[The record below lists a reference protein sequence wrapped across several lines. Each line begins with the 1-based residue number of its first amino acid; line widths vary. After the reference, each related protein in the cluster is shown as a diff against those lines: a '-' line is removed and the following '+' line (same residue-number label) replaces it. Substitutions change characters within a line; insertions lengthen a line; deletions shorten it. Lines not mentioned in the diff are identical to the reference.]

1 MFSLRRISFLII
13 LHVLQLLSTSSFG
26 QSLIHDLSA
35 NWMTYEAS
43 EDRFVPAAIKPSN
56 TIHFMVD
63 LSRFQANSLF
73 IETEGEG
80 MLLINH
86 ELVELVDH
94 AAPMKFVWTTDSLS
108 EVYTEDSLIVTLNGF
123 DKVLKTEIINESGGA
138 YPQSLAAKEIITPIL
153 SSKEGISDIWLSA
166 FLIFGLFVAYLRNSY
181 PKFFETYFSVVG
193 AFRSRLRDE
202 NFHESRLFDPYNMI
216 YYMIVVL
223 ALLLIFQKLEALGL
237 SWGKPLL
244 NHSELA
250 IFVFGLLLTL
260 LFIIFK
266 YGWNSFF
273 GSLFGMGRL
282 ARIQFFEQL
291 RLMGLMLTLIFIAVL
306 IIPLFMPVAL
316 LSMVFITLIISA
328 FLLIGIMLF
337 FKLLNSSGYKKNY
350 LFIYICTTE
359 LIPLCFF
366 IIFINSI

>member
-1 MFSLRRISFLII
+1 MFSLRHISFLII
-13 LHVLQLLSTSSFG
+13 LHVFQLLSTSSFG

-43 EDRFVPAAIKPSN
+43 ENRFVPAALNQSN
-56 TIHFMVD
+56 SIHFMVD
-63 LSRFQANSLF
+63 LSRFRANSLLL
-73 IETEGEG
+73 ETNGEG
-80 MLLINH
+80 MVLINH
-86 ELVELVDH
+86 ELVALVDQ
-94 AAPMKFVWTTDSLS
+94 AVPMKFVWPTDSLFR
-108 EVYTEDSLIVTLNGF
+108 EYTEDSIIVTLHGF
-123 DKVLKTEIINESGGA
+123 DQFLKTEIINESGGA
-138 YPQSLAAKEIITPIL
+138 YTQASAAKNIITPIP
-153 SSKEGISDIWLSA
+153 SSKDGISDVWLST
-166 FLIFGLFVAYLRNSY
+166 LLLFGLCVAYLRNSY
-181 PKFFETYFSVVG
+181 PKFFETYFNVVG

-202 NFHESRLFDPYNMI
+202 NFHESRLFDPYNVI
-216 YYMIVVL
+216 YYAIVIM
-223 ALLLIFQKLEALGL
+223 ALLLIFQRLGALGL
-237 SWGKPLL
+237 SYGKPLS
-244 NHSELA
+244 NHSELV

-260 LFIIFK
+260 LFVIFK

-291 RLMGLMLTLIFIAVL
+291 RLMGLMLTLIFAAVMV
-306 IIPLFMPVAL
+306 IPLFLPVAL
-316 LSMVFITLIISA
+316 LSMVFTILSISA
-328 FLLIGIMLF
+328 ILLIGIMLF